1 MPYKAF
7 HHTEGFELV
16 FSAMSAGP
24 QPGSA
29 QRFDTDT
36 VKQEDG
42 GEGSRQVIL
51 PLPPRLPETGGNFL
65 FASDVQTRGR
75 AVNDDAQ
82 LIAETL
88 AGRSTA
94 FGQLVEKYQD
104 RLYNTMVHIVGSR
117 DDARDVVQDAFVQ
130 AFLKLETFQ
139 QNCAFYTWLYRI
151 AFNAAAS
158 LSRRKRPAVS
168 VEEVRDSF
176 GREPVD
182 KGAGPSEQMEEEER
196 RRYVQAAI
204 AALPEEF
211 RTVLVLREMEGYCYE
226 EIAEILELPVGT
238 VRSRLHRARLQ
249 LRQSLKQVLAIE
261 D

>member
-1 MPYKAF
+1 M
-7 HHTEGFELV
+7 
-16 FSAMSAGP
+16 
-24 QPGSA
+24 
-29 QRFDTDT
+29 
-36 VKQEDG
+36 
-42 GEGSRQVIL
+42 
-51 PLPPRLPETGGNFL
+51 
-65 FASDVQTRGR
+65 
-75 AVNDDAQ
+75 NDDAQ
-82 LIAETL
+82 LIAQTL

-117 DDARDVVQDAFVQ
+117 EDARDVVQDAFVQ

-158 LSRRKRPAVS
+158 LTRRKRAVLS
-168 VEEVRDSF
+168 VEEARESF

-182 KGAGPSEQMEEEER
+182 KGAGPPAQMEEQER
-196 RRYVQAAI
+196 RRQIQAAI

-226 EIAEILELPVGT
+226 EIAEILDLPVGT

-249 LRQSLKQVLAIE
+249 LRQMLKQVLLF
-261 D
+261 DD